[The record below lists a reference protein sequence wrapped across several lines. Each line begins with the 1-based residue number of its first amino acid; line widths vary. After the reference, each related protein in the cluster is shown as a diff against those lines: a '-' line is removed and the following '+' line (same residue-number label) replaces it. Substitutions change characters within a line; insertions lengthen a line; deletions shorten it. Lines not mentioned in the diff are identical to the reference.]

1 MKKQPKGFESYP
13 LWMVLVYNLISL
25 SVYFAGLY
33 LLYLVRPWLAL
44 LFFIYILYLEVRTY
58 KEGCVNCY
66 YYGKVCVAG
75 RGKIAKL
82 FFKKGDPKNFCKRA
96 VSFKDFI
103 PHLLVSIIP
112 IVAGI
117 YLLIMDFRWFILVL
131 TVWPVIVWFAGNP
144 IIYGELACPNCKQC
158 QICCPVAQYFIKK
171 EKDKKQR
178 KTI

>member
-1 MKKQPKGFESYP
+1 MKEPKGFESYP

-33 LLYLVRPWLAL
+33 LLYIVWPWLAL

-58 KEGCVNCY
+58 KEGCRYCY

-75 RGKIAKL
+75 RGKIVKL
-82 FFKKGDPKNFCKRA
+82 FFKKGNPKNFCKKP

-103 PHLLVSIIP
+103 PHLFVSIIP
-112 IVAGI
+112 IGAGI
-117 YLLIMDFRWFILVL
+117 YLLIQDFNWFILLL
-131 TVWPVIVWFAGNP
+131 TVWPVIIWFAGNP

-158 QICCPVAQYFIKK
+158 QICCPVANYFIKK
-171 EKDKKQR
+171 EKKKG
-178 KTI
+178 KK